1 MPSQEELKK
10 AWESL
15 DTLIYRVLDAEG
27 NQVANAQVRQYGEAW
42 LFYDE
47 EDGYLVI
54 DSEQVQNL
62 VLA

>member
-27 NQVANAQVRQYGEAW
+27 NQVANAQVRQYGEVW